1 MRTFAVFLLAALAV
15 AQTPVAPQPVGSMN
29 ELMRDVIYPPSDA
42 IFYIQRNPPQND
54 QDWTVLRGTALTL
67 AESGNLLMMKERA
80 RDQGDWM
87 RDAKLLVDAGTDAWK
102 AAQNKDLD
110 AIVALNDRLYVA
122 CVTCHEQYRPGYR
135 KRL

>member
-1 MRTFAVFLLAALAV
+1 MRKLAAFLLAPSAV
-15 AQTPVAPQPVGSMN
+15 AQAPPTPQPVAGMKD
-29 ELMRDVIYPPSDA
+29 LMLDVVYPTSDA
-42 IFYIQRNPPQND
+42 IFYVQRNPPKND
-54 QDWTVLRGTALTL
+54 RAWNELRGTALTL
-67 AESGNLLMMKERA
+67 AESGNLLMMSSRA

-102 AAQNKDLD
+102 AAQAKDLD
-110 AIVALNDRLYVA
+110 AIVALNDRQYTA

>member
-1 MRTFAVFLLAALAV
+1 MS
-15 AQTPVAPQPVGSMN
+15 Q
-29 ELMRDVIYPPSDA
+29 LMPDVIYPTSNA
-42 IFYIQRNPPQND
+42 TFYVQRDPPKND
-54 QDWTVLRGTALTL
+54 REWNTLRGTALTL
-67 AESGNLLMMKERA
+67 AESGNSLIMPSRA
-80 RDQGDWM
+80 RDPGDWM

-102 AAQNKDLD
+102 AAQAKDLD